1 MKCPK
6 CDKEMRK
13 VSWAITTNSKTG
25 KELVEYDFTTYHC
38 RDDDIWVN
46 TEIPLPKN
54 AKQKLKE

>member
-13 VSWAITTNSKTG
+13 VRWAITSNSKTG
-25 KELVEYDFTTYHC
+25 QELVEYDFTTYHC

-54 AKQKLKE
+54 VKQESKE